1 MIHNKTIKSLGVFAT
16 IILMFV
22 LNACGSKKNL
32 SYFTEIQKDSIT
44 LELKQPIDAVIRK
57 GDLLN
62 IRVSSSDELTVARI
76 NGISGPALSGPSAAG
91 AGASSATGAGY
102 LVNDTGF
109 ITLAMIGKV
118 KAEGLKKE
126 ALADTIKNRLIRQK
140 FVLDAIVSI
149 RISNFKITVLGEVN
163 RPGVINVPDEK
174 ITLTDAISISGD
186 MTVYAKRENIL
197 IIRIKD
203 GKRIYKRIDFSKNEV
218 FDSDYYYLQN
228 QDIVYIEPNKKKAK
242 ALDNTTQVYSLIL
255 STISI
260 FALVYTQ
267 LVR

>member
-1 MIHNKTIKSLGVFAT
+1 MIHNKTNRSFAVFAT
-16 IILMFV
+16 IILLIV
-22 LNACGSKKNL
+22 LNSCGSKRNL
-32 SYFTEIQKDSIT
+32 SYFTDIQKDSTT
-44 LELKQPIDAVIRK
+44 LALKQPIDAVIRK

-62 IRVSSSDELTVARI
+62 IRVSSSDDIAVARI
-76 NGISGPALSGPSAAG
+76 NGVSGPALAGAAAAG
-91 AGASSATGAGY
+91 AGASASTGAGY
-102 LVNDTGF
+102 LVNDSGY
-109 ITLAMIGKV
+109 ITLAMIGNI

-126 ALADTIKNRLIRQK
+126 ALADTIKNKLVRGK
-140 FVLDAIVSI
+140 FVLDPIVSI

-186 MTVYAKRENIL
+186 MTLYAKRENIL
-197 IIRIKD
+197 IIRVIN
-203 GKRIYKRIDFSKNEV
+203 GKRIYKRIDFSKNDV

-228 QDIVYIEPNKKKAK
+228 QDIVYVEPTKKKAK
-242 ALDNTTQVYSLIL
+242 ALDNTTQIYSLIL